1 MEKYTES
8 QKRPSQA
15 KRTVKQGTSYK
26 QHNVTQ
32 EYTTINKDNM
42 CISTEYYN
50 ENNTETMKIDHVPY
64 LDAKYSDKV
73 IYCGSSDT
81 YVTTAYLDENNN
93 YIDIN
98 IEPQIDIDSLPELA
112 QELIFTTQK
121 EIEENENKVE
131 KQTTNSNENKLVQIK
146 LKTLTE
152 KIDSAFKEIKSFET
166 TDYPSLENTKQI
178 STIKY
183 PYLSYNINSI
193 DKLSTNIKWHEVTEE
208 YQKTLI
214 ENMKT
219 ILIKAQEEIK
229 QSTNNNYNT
238 KTETKMLEDCTD
250 DISEISCGNNY
261 CIAIND

>member
-42 CISTEYYN
+42 YISTEYYN
-50 ENNTETMKIDHVPY
+50 ENNTETMKTDHFPY

-73 IYCGSSDT
+73 IYYGSSDT

-146 LKTLTE
+146 
-152 KIDSAFKEIKSFET
+152 
-166 TDYPSLENTKQI
+166 
-178 STIKY
+178 
-183 PYLSYNINSI
+183 
-193 DKLSTNIKWHEVTEE
+193 
-208 YQKTLI
+208 
-214 ENMKT
+214 
-219 ILIKAQEEIK
+219 
-229 QSTNNNYNT
+229 
-238 KTETKMLEDCTD
+238 
-250 DISEISCGNNY
+250 
-261 CIAIND
+261 